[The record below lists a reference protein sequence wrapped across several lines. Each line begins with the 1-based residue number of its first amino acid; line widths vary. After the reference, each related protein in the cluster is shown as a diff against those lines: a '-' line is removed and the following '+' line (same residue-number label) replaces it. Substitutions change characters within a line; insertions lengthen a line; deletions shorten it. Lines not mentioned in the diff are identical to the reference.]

1 MTEKQTGNA
10 RSVFRIMDERS
21 LHCSILR
28 GGYTHCSRTQ
38 FSIIVRYSFND
49 TPVIVE

>member
-10 RSVFRIMDERS
+10 RSVFCIMDERS

-28 GGYTHCSRTQ
+28 GGVYALFQ
-38 FSIIVRYSFND
+38 NSILNNCEILL
-49 TPVIVE
+49 